1 MTRVGRLRAQVAAL
15 WARWPDWWLAAP
27 ALLLLALAVSLT
39 VRAPDGLAEGTT
51 SLPSSG
57 SSAASASTHAL
68 TGPQKAAVEAT
79 VREYILAHPEMIP
92 EAMTALQ
99 NRSVTQLIA
108 TNRTEIEAPFE
119 GAWAGAK
126 NGDVT
131 LVEFFDFAC
140 PYCRAA
146 KGDIDRLMVADPKLK
161 VVYRDF
167 PVISPASEEPALAA
181 LSAARQGRYRA
192 FYEAIFDDPQRVS
205 HEKVV
210 AGVRA
215 ARLNEVMTARALASR
230 TDNAELK
237 KNIELGRALGLTGTP
252 AYIVG
257 DRILMGAMSLAELQ
271 KAVAEARGRAAVS

>member
-1 MTRVGRLRAQVAAL
+1 MAWWTGLRAEVAAF

-39 VRAPDGLAEGTT
+39 VRAPDGLA
-51 SLPSSG
+51 SPASPLPASTAAL
-57 SSAASASTHAL
+57 SAA
-68 TGPQKAAVEAT
+68 QKAAVEAT
-79 VREYILAHPEMIP
+79 VREYILAHPEILP

-99 NRSVTQLIA
+99 NRSVTQLLA
-108 TNRTEIEAPFE
+108 TNRAEIETPFE

-126 NGDVT
+126 DGNVT

-140 PYCRAA
+140 PYCKAA
-146 KGDIDRLMVADPKLK
+146 KGDLDRLIAADPKLK
-161 VVYRDF
+161 IVYRDF

-181 LSAARQGRYRA
+181 LAAARQGRYRA
-192 FYEAIFDDPQRVS
+192 FYEAMFDDPARVS

-210 AGVRA
+210 ADVRA
-215 ARLNEVMTARALASR
+215 AHLNEAATARALATR
-230 TDNAELK
+230 ADQAELK

-271 KAVAEARGRAAVS
+271 KAVAQARSRAAS

>member
-1 MTRVGRLRAQVAAL
+1 MARAARLRTQAAAF

-39 VRAPDGLAEGTT
+39 VRAPDGLAEGTMTAPT
-51 SLPSSG
+51 S
-57 SSAASASTHAL
+57 ATASTRAL
-68 TGPQKAAVEAT
+68 TTAQKAAVEAT
-79 VREYILAHPEMIP
+79 VREYILAHPEIIP

-99 NRSVTQLIA
+99 NRSVTQLLA
-108 TNRTEIEAPFE
+108 TNRTEIELPFE

-126 NGDVT
+126 HGDVT

-140 PYCRAA
+140 PYCKAA
-146 KGDIDRLMVADPKLK
+146 KGDIDRLMAADPKLK

-167 PVISPASEEPALAA
+167 PVISPMSEEPALAA

-192 FYEAIFDDPQRVS
+192 FYEAMFDDPQRVS

-215 ARLNEVMTARALASR
+215 AKLNEVATAHALA
-230 TDNAELK
+230 THADQAELK

-271 KAVAEARGRAAVS
+271 KAVAQARTRASAS